1 MCQTQSGAL
10 GWKCNRE
17 QQPRHR
23 GPGRITLPWGELD
36 GKEGP
41 RASAKVRRPKC
52 RRKPSKQGPRG
63 ARRCLGWWGKASL
76 IQGP

>member
-1 MCQTQSGAL
+1 MCQAQSGAL

-23 GPGRITLPWGELD
+23 GPGGITHPRGELD

-41 RASAKVRRPKC
+41 RASAKVRWPKC
-52 RRKPSKQGPRG
+52 RGENPASRG
-63 ARRCLGWWGKASL
+63 REGRGGVWG
-76 IQGP
+76 GGERPP